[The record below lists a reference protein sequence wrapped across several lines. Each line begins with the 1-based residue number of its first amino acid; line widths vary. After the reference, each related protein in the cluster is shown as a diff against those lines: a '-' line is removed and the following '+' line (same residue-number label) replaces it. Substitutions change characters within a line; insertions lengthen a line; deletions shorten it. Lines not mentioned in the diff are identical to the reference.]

1 MQPILI
7 VTHVEHEGP
16 GHFAQVLERN
26 RIPYHLVAIDHNDT
40 LPERPDDFS
49 GLVFMGGPMSVNDS
63 LPWIEQEL
71 SLIRN
76 AVAASI
82 PVLGHCLGGQ
92 LISKA
97 LGGTVTRNRVTE
109 IGWFD
114 VEQASQPA
122 AAAAAWFSGLPAR
135 FPVFHWHGETFSL
148 PIGATSLL
156 QNVNCEQQAFAVG
169 NTLALQ
175 CHIEMTEA
183 MVRQW
188 VASSPEAFTR
198 PSEAVQSPAE
208 ITRDLTA
215 RVANLQRVAD
225 VVYARWLSTLRK

>member
-7 VTHVEHEGP
+7 VTHVDHEGP
-16 GHFAQVLERN
+16 GYFAQVLERN
-26 RIPYHLVAIDHNDT
+26 AIPYRLVSIGRGDA
-40 LPERPDDFS
+40 LPERATDFS

-97 LGGTVTRNRVTE
+97 LGGTVTRNRVRE

-114 VEQASQPA
+114 VEQVTSRAS
-122 AAAAAWFSGLPAR
+122 AAWFADLPVR

-148 PIGATSLL
+148 PAGATCLL
-156 QNVNCEQQAFAVG
+156 RNDNCEQQAFAVG

-188 VASSPEAFTR
+188 VAGAPEEFAH
-198 PSEAVQSPAE
+198 PSGAVQSADE
-208 ITRDLTA
+208 ITRDLAT

-225 VVYARWLSTLRK
+225 TVYARWLGAVRK

>member
-7 VTHVEHEGP
+7 VTHVDHEGP
-16 GHFAQVLERN
+16 GYLAQVLNRN
-26 RIPYHLVAIDHNDT
+26 TIPHRVVSIGRGDA
-40 LPERPDDFS
+40 LPKQANDFS
-49 GLVFMGGPMSVNDS
+49 GLVFMGGPMSVNDP

-71 SLIRN
+71 RLIRN
-76 AVAASI
+76 AVSASI

-97 LGGTVTRNRVTE
+97 LGGTVTRNRVRE

-114 VEQASQPA
+114 VEQVTPA
-122 AAAAAWFSGLPAR
+122 WLTDLPTR

-148 PIGATSLL
+148 PKGATSLL
-156 QNVNCEQQAFAVG
+156 RNDNCEQQTFSIG

-188 VASSPEAFTR
+188 VASAPEEFTH
-198 PSEAVQSPAE
+198 PSGAVQRPAE
-208 ITRDLTA
+208 ITRDLPA
-215 RVANLQRVAD
+215 RVGQLQHVAD
-225 VVYARWLSTLRK
+225 IIYAHWLRAVRK

>member
-7 VTHVEHEGP
+7 VTHVDHEGP
-16 GHFAQVLERN
+16 GYFAQVLDRN
-26 RIPYHLVAIDHNDT
+26 AIPYRVVSIGRGEA
-40 LPERPDDFS
+40 LPERADTFS
-49 GLVFMGGPMSVNDS
+49 GLVFMGGPMSVNDP

-71 SLIRN
+71 TLIRN

-97 LGGTVTRNRVTE
+97 LGGTVTRNRAHE

-114 VEQASQPA
+114 VEQITPRSS
-122 AAAAAWFSGLPAR
+122 AAWFADLPTH
-135 FPVFHWHGETFSL
+135 FPAFHWHGETFSL
-148 PIGATSLL
+148 PTGATSLL
-156 QNVNCEQQAFAVG
+156 RNDNCEQQAFAVG

-188 VASSPEAFTR
+188 VASAPEEFIH
-198 PSEAVQSPAE
+198 PSGAVQSAEE
-208 ITRDLTA
+208 ITRDLA
-215 RVANLQRVAD
+215 VRVANLQRVAD
-225 VVYARWLSTLRK
+225 LVYACWLRAVRK

>member
-7 VTHVEHEGP
+7 VTHVDHEGP
-16 GHFAQVLERN
+16 GYFAQVLERHTLPY
-26 RIPYHLVAIDHNDT
+26 RIVAIGRGDA
-40 LPERPDDFS
+40 LPEYPNDFS
-49 GLVFMGGPMSVNDS
+49 GLVFMGGPMSVNDP

-71 SLIRN
+71 NLIRS

-92 LISKA
+92 LVSKA
-97 LGGTVTRNRVTE
+97 LGGIVTRNRVTE

-114 VEQASQPA
+114 VEHVTSPAST
-122 AAAAAWFSGLPAR
+122 AWFADLPAR

-148 PIGATSLL
+148 PKGATSLL
-156 QNVNCEQQAFAVG
+156 RNGNCEQQAFAIG
-169 NTLALQ
+169 NTLAMQ

-188 VASSPEAFTR
+188 VASAPEEFTH
-198 PSEAVQSPAE
+198 PSGAVQSAGE

-215 RVANLQRVAD
+215 RVAHLQRVAD
-225 VVYARWLSTLRK
+225 QVYARWLAAVRK

>member
-7 VTHVEHEGP
+7 VTHVDHEGP
-16 GHFAQVLERN
+16 GYFAQVLERN
-26 RIPYHLVAIDHNDT
+26 AIPFRLVSIGQGAA

-49 GLVFMGGPMSVNDS
+49 GLVFMGGPMSVNDP
-63 LPWIEQEL
+63 LPWIEREL
-71 SLIRN
+71 NLIRN

-97 LGGTVTRNRVTE
+97 LGGSVTRNRIRE

-114 VEQASQPA
+114 VEQTAAGASL
-122 AAAAAWFSGLPAR
+122 AWFGDLPQR

-148 PIGATSLL
+148 PSGATSLL
-156 QNVNCEQQAFAVG
+156 KNVNCDQQAFAVG

-175 CHIEMTEA
+175 CHVEMTTA
-183 MVRQW
+183 MVQQW
-188 VASSPEAFTR
+188 VASAPEEFSN
-198 PSEAVQSPAE
+198 PSGAVQSAEE
-208 ITRDLTA
+208 ITHDLAT
-215 RVANLQRVAD
+215 RVANLQHVAD
-225 VVYARWLSTLRK
+225 LIYARWLGLVRK

>member
-7 VTHVEHEGP
+7 VTHVDHEGP
-16 GHFAQVLERN
+16 GYFAQVLERHS
-26 RIPYHLVAIDHNDT
+26 IPYHLVSIDQQDT

-49 GLVFMGGPMSVNDS
+49 GLVFMGGPMSVNDP
-63 LPWIEQEL
+63 LPWIGQEL
-71 SLIRN
+71 TLIRN
-76 AVAASI
+76 AVTASI

-114 VEQASQPA
+114 VEHVSQP
-122 AAAAAWFSGLPAR
+122 AAAAWFSGLPAR

-148 PIGATSLL
+148 PVGATSLL
-156 QNVNCEQQAFAVG
+156 RNVNCEHQAFAVG

-175 CHIEMTEA
+175 CHIEMTET

-188 VASSPEAFTR
+188 VASSPEAFTH
-198 PSEAVQSPAE
+198 PSGAVQSPAE

-225 VVYARWLSTLRK
+225 VVYARWLGTLRQ

>member
-7 VTHVEHEGP
+7 VTHVDHEGP
-16 GHFAQVLERN
+16 GYFAQVLERN
-26 RIPYHLVAIDHNDT
+26 AIPFRLVSIGQGAA
-40 LPERPDDFS
+40 LPERPNGFS

-71 SLIRN
+71 NLIRH

-97 LGGTVTRNRVTE
+97 LGGTVTRNRVRE

-114 VEQASQPA
+114 VEQVAPP
-122 AAAAAWFSGLPAR
+122 AAAAWFADLPEC

-148 PIGATSLL
+148 PTGATSLL
-156 QNVNCEQQAFAVG
+156 YNLNCEQQAFAVG

-175 CHIEMTEA
+175 CHIEMTEV

-188 VASSPEAFTR
+188 IASAPEEFSQ
-198 PSEAVQSPAE
+198 PSGAVQNTEE
-208 ITRDLTA
+208 ITRDLAA
-215 RVANLQRVAD
+215 RVANLQHVAD
-225 VVYARWLSTLRK
+225 LIYARWLDSVRK